1 VSFVFTIWK
10 VIKTEQTYLH
20 FVITVWFNRV
30 EREQKQSADVE
41 AYSIGWWY
49 WEKWPFICI
58 LCCL

>member
-30 EREQKQSADVE
+30 EREQKQSADVN
-41 AYSIGWWY
+41 AITVCGSIVY
-49 WEKWPFICI
+49 VLNNAVINIEI
-58 LCCL
+58 